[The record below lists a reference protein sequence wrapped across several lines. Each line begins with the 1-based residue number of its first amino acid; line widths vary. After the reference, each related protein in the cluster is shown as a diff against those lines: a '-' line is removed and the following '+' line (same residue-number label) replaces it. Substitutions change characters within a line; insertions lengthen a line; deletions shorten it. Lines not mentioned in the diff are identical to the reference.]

1 MKGYFF
7 KDNEKAYQVLNI
19 CNYQGNEN
27 ENEKGPDVFPFI
39 DDYYPFLRVG
49 LYNYIF
55 TVDQLVSFNKEIYLG
70 NTYTHITKFNFK
82 MSHEF

>member
-1 MKGYFF
+1 
-7 KDNEKAYQVLNI
+7 VLNI

-55 TVDQLVSFNKEIYLG
+55 TVDQLVSFNKEIILG
-70 NTYTHITKFNFK
+70 YTYTHIKNSILK
-82 MSHEF
+82 